1 MARTGVHAVGHIFT
15 DKFGWIFREQHESD
29 FGIDA
34 QAEVVDAGRATGKLV
49 ALQIK
54 SGPSHL
60 RERGEVYVYHGELRH
75 LDYWLNHVLPVFLI
89 FHDPDKNQTLWKRV
103 EDAAVKRTNEGWSI
117 EVPRTNVL
125 DETARATFEKVR
137 ELTEEEKRRERL
149 KEEIGLIEAIQRSV
163 TSQVTITVDDNED
176 ISVSGIEVVCKDE
189 AGKSIYRST
198 TGYGDWLGYY
208 TANEAIQ
215 QEYWFL
221 NYDYAEEVYVGD
233 EYENHIFDVRVKP
246 AVLGYLEVEKILKD
260 GPPETVEPEDIP
272 YRELTFEETFHE
284 ALRRDWAAEAGF
296 DREDDWKD

>member
-1 MARTGVHAVGHIFT
+1 M
-15 DKFGWIFREQHESD
+15 
-29 FGIDA
+29 
-34 QAEVVDAGRATGKLV
+34 
-49 ALQIK
+49 
-54 SGPSHL
+54 
-60 RERGEVYVYHGELRH
+60 
-75 LDYWLNHVLPVFLI
+75 LPVFLI

-103 EDAAVKRTNEGWSI
+103 DDAAVKRTNKGWSI

-163 TSQVTITVDDNED
+163 SAQIAITVDENED
-176 ISVSGIEVVCKDE
+176 ISVSSIKVVCKDE

-208 TANEAIQ
+208 TANDAIQ

-221 NYDYAEEVYVGD
+221 DYDYAEEVYLGD
-233 EYENHIFDVRVKP
+233 EYEDHIFDVRVKP

-272 YRELTFEETFHE
+272 YRELTFEETFQE

-296 DREDDWKD
+296 DKEDD